1 MPEQNLIRNT
11 VCNWAFL
18 ELSAR
23 VSLLTCPTPL
33 MLTLCGTD
41 RSSAAT
47 SCRRR
52 RATRRATSST
62 PTSWWTYARLA
73 ARRSSAN
80 QNTSTTI
87 NVIRLTSL
95 AGSGAPV
102 LTWVTGARAN
112 ERLASIT
119 TQTDQTRRGDASDV
133 RASESRKRN
142 SKTSHDSRAASGGNQ
157 KQQNI

>member
-23 VSLLTCPTPL
+23 VPLLTCPTPL

-80 QNTSTTI
+80 QNTSTTTVTVTLWLALRS
-87 NVIRLTSL
+87 NTSSLSLRVSSRSLDCFFVQLLGALTPPVFPCFTETISVL
-95 AGSGAPV
+95 QKNCRRTCTGS
-102 LTWVTGARAN
+102 TC
-112 ERLASIT
+112 
-119 TQTDQTRRGDASDV
+119 
-133 RASESRKRN
+133 
-142 SKTSHDSRAASGGNQ
+142 
-157 KQQNI
+157 